1 MPQAPDPRP
10 VEEPVEPEALVAS
23 YLLDPGTDGQ
33 PYTAVIHLTGRRAG
47 VSGRPTKS
55 DSFEHDEIVA
65 GILPGSGPMS
75 VTSWVYGLTPGEWS
89 VSATVSRQADQ
100 ASEPRPSRTRSSA
113 EAVSPVT
120 WSWRRRSLGPG
131 QGGLVKTR
139 WALIAPLARMPGV
152 VPGSWFVLWLLGTI
166 VALSV
171 LAILADTSGMSVAA
185 FLSVA
190 VIASIA
196 GLIAAKLWYA
206 VLHPEP
212 TWKKA
217 LLGGWAVDGFFVVA
231 AITGVVLS
239 LALAVP
245 VGAFL
250 DTATPGLFFA
260 VAIARLGCFF
270 TGCCAGRCTTSRWG
284 IWSSDRR
291 VGARRIPAQLIESL
305 IGLVI
310 ALVSLALYLI
320 DPGVD
325 GLIFLVA
332 VIPYAIARQLILR
345 IRAERREF
353 SWRRR
358 RNEPAGSSS

>member
-1 MPQAPDPRP
+1 MEPQ
-10 VEEPVEPEALVAS
+10 VLVAS
-23 YLLDPGTDGQ
+23 YLLDPGTEGQ
-33 PYTAVIHLTGRRAG
+33 PYTAVVHLSGRRAG
-47 VSGRPTKS
+47 VSGRPNKS
-55 DSFEHDEIVA
+55 DSFEHEETVTEV
-65 GILPGSGPMS
+65 LPGSGPMS
-75 VTSWVYGLTPGEWS
+75 VTSFVYGLTPGEWS
-89 VSATVSRQADQ
+89 VSATVARPADQ
-100 ASEPRPSRTRSSA
+100 TSEARQSRTRSSA

-120 WSWRRRSLGPG
+120 WSWRRRSLRPAAN
-131 QGGLVKTR
+131 GLVKTR
-139 WALIAPLARMPGV
+139 WAMLAPLVRIPGV
-152 VPGSWFVLWLLGTI
+152 VPGSWFGLWLLGTI

-171 LAILADTSGMSVAA
+171 LAVLADRRGMAVPA

-196 GLIAAKLWYA
+196 GLTGAKLWYA

-231 AITGVVLS
+231 AITGVVVS

-245 VGAFL
+245 VGVFL

-310 ALVSLALYLI
+310 AMVSLALYLI

-325 GLIFLVA
+325 GLIFVLA
-332 VIPYAIARQLILR
+332 FIPYAIARQLMLR

-358 RNEPAGSSS
+358 RNEPAGSST